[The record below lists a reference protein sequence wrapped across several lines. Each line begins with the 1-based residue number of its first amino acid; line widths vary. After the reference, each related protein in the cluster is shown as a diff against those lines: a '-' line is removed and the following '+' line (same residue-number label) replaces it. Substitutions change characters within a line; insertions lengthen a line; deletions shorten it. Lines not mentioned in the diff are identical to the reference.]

1 MINKYQD
8 IIEQTFDF
16 PQDGFEVRNNELVF
30 HQLPLMDIIKTYGT
44 PLKITYLPR
53 IREQIAQARQWFK
66 NAMEKVDY
74 KGDYTYCYCTKSSHF
89 SFVMEEVL
97 KCNAQL
103 ETSSTY
109 DIEIIKRLYKAK
121 KLTKETTIV
130 SNGFKRDIYMK
141 EISELSNQGFNII
154 PILDNKKELEFY
166 KDHITAP
173 MNIGIRIA
181 SEEEPSF
188 EFYTSRLGIRYKDI
202 KEYYINEIKGDSR
215 FKLKM
220 LHFFINTGVQ
230 DSSYYWNELLKC
242 LNVYKS
248 LKEYC
253 PELNSLNIGGGLP
266 IKHSLV
272 FEYDYEY
279 VINEIINQIKQ
290 FCLVHNI
297 EEPNIYTEFGSFT
310 VGESGLNIFSVMGEK
325 MQNDTERW
333 YMIDGSFITTLPDI
347 WGISQKFIL
356 LAINHWERE
365 YQRVNLGGLTCDSLD
380 YYNSEAHENN
390 IFLPKLPKPD
400 EKKDPLYLG
409 FFNTGA
415 YQESLSG
422 FGGIK
427 HCLIPGPKHIVIDRD
442 ENGKFSSSEFSPEQS
457 PEEML
462 KILGY

>member
-16 PQDGFEVRNNELVF
+16 PQEGFEVKNNELLF
-30 HQLPLMDIIKTYGT
+30 HQLPLMEIIKAYGT

-53 IREQIAQARQWFK
+53 IREQIQQARLWFK

-74 KGDYTYCYCTKSSHF
+74 KGSYTYCYCTKSSHF
-89 SFVMEEVL
+89 SFVMNEVL

-109 DIEIIKRLYKAK
+109 DIEIIKKLYDKGSVN
-121 KLTKETTIV
+121 KETLIV
-130 SNGFKRDIYMK
+130 SNGFKREQYLQSIT
-141 EISELSNQGFNII
+141 ELANEDFNII
-154 PILDNKKELEFY
+154 PILDNKKEIEYY
-166 KDHITAP
+166 KRNIKSHC
-173 MNIGIRIA
+173 NIGIRIA

-202 KEYYINEIKGDSR
+202 KDYYLDEIKPDSR

-242 LNVYKS
+242 LNVYKN
-248 LKEYC
+248 LKAVC
-253 PELNSLNIGGGLP
+253 PELDSLNIGGGLP

-272 FEYDYEY
+272 FDYDYEY
-279 VINEIINQIKQ
+279 VINEIIQQVKE
-290 FCLVHNI
+290 FCQVH
-297 EEPNIYTEFGSFT
+297 ELKEPNIYTEFGSFT
-310 VGESGLNIFSVMGEK
+310 VGESGLNIFSVLGEK

-333 YMIDGSFITTLPDI
+333 YMIDGSFITSLPDI
-347 WGISQKFIL
+347 WGISQKYIL

-380 YYNSEAHENN
+380 YYNAEAHENN
-390 IFLPKLPKPD
+390 IFLPKLPK
-400 EKKDPLYLG
+400 ESETKEPLYLG

-422 FGGIK
+422 YGGIK
-427 HCLIPGPKHIVIDRD
+427 HCLIPGPRHIVIDKD
-442 ENGKFSSSEFSPEQS
+442 ENGKFSWSEFSPEQS
-457 PEEML
+457 AESML
-462 KILGY
+462 RILGY

>member
-30 HQLPLMDIIKTYGT
+30 HQLPLMDIIKIYGT

-53 IREQIAQARQWFK
+53 IREQIAQARLWFQ
-66 NAMEKVDY
+66 NAMKKVDY
-74 KGDYTYCYCTKSSHF
+74 KGSYTYCYCTKSSHF
-89 SFVMEEVL
+89 SFVMGEVL

-109 DIEIIKRLYKAK
+109 DIEIIKKLYESKQ
-121 KLTKETTIV
+121 LTKDTTIV
-130 SNGFKRDIYMK
+130 ANGFKREVYMQ
-141 EISELSNQGFNII
+141 EITELSNQGFNII
-154 PILDNKKELEFY
+154 PVLDHKKELDYY
-166 KDHITAP
+166 KKNITAP
-173 MNIGIRIA
+173 MDLGIRIA

-202 KEYYINEIKGDSR
+202 KEYYINEIKDDDR
-215 FKLKM
+215 FNLKM

-242 LNVYKS
+242 LNVYKN

-279 VINEIINQIKQ
+279 VIDEIINQIKQ
-290 FCLVHNI
+290 FCLANNI

-333 YMIDGSFITTLPDI
+333 YMIDSSFITTLPDI

-390 IFLPKLPKPD
+390 IFLPKIPKAD

-422 FGGIK
+422 YGGIK

-442 ENGKFSSSEFSPEQS
+442 ENGKFSWSEFSTEQS
-457 PEEML
+457 SETML

>member
-1 MINKYQD
+1 MINRYQD
-8 IIEQTFDF
+8 IIDQTFDF
-16 PQDGFEVRNNELVF
+16 PQEGFEVKNNELLF
-30 HQLPLMDIIKTYGT
+30 HQLPLMEIIKAYGT
-44 PLKITYLPR
+44 PLKISYLPR
-53 IREQIAQARQWFK
+53 IREQIQQARLWFK

-74 KGDYTYCYCTKSSHF
+74 KGSYTYCYCTKSSHF
-89 SFVMEEVL
+89 SFVMDQVL

-109 DIEIIKRLYKAK
+109 DIEIIKKLYDKG
-121 KLTKETTIV
+121 TVNKETLII
-130 SNGFKRDIYMK
+130 SNGFKREQYLEAITD
-141 EISELSNQGFNII
+141 LANQKFNII
-154 PILDNKKELEFY
+154 PILDNKKEIEY
-166 KDHITAP
+166 YKKHIKDHC
-173 MNIGIRIA
+173 NIGIRIA

-202 KEYYINEIKGDSR
+202 KDYYLEEIKGDSR

-248 LKEYC
+248 LKAVC
-253 PELNSLNIGGGLP
+253 PELDSLNIGGGLP

-279 VINEIINQIKQ
+279 VIDEIIRQVKE
-290 FCLVHNI
+290 FCSVHQLQ
-297 EEPNIYTEFGSFT
+297 EPNIYTEFGSFT

-333 YMIDGSFITTLPDI
+333 YMIDGSFITSLPDI
-347 WGISQKFIL
+347 WGISQKYIL

-365 YQRVNLGGLTCDSLD
+365 YHRVNLGGLTCDSLD

-390 IFLPKLPKPD
+390 IFLPKLPK
-400 EKKDPLYLG
+400 ESEGKDPLYLG

-422 FGGIK
+422 YGGIK
-427 HCLIPGPKHIVIDRD
+427 HCLIPGPRHIVIDKD
-442 ENGKFSSSEFSPEQS
+442 ENGKFSWSEFSPEQS
-457 PEEML
+457 AESML
-462 KILGY
+462 KTLGY